1 MRKPSPDT
9 YIYKYNSV
17 VVIVGAV
24 NMLKTLTNT
33 VNISVWQ
40 KDKPV
45 KTDWVYCL
53 KNKNYVDKKNPK
65 KIEKKVINEH
75 QHKKHIL

>member
-1 MRKPSPDT
+1 VRKPSPDT

-24 NMLKTLTNT
+24 NMLKTPANP

-45 KTDWVYCL
+45 KTD
-53 KNKNYVDKKNPK
+53 
-65 KIEKKVINEH
+65 
-75 QHKKHIL
+75 

>member
-1 MRKPSPDT
+1 
-9 YIYKYNSV
+9 
-17 VVIVGAV
+17 
-24 NMLKTLTNT
+24 MLKNLTNT

-53 KNKNYVDKKNPK
+53 KNKNYVDKKIQT
-65 KIEKKVINEH
+65 KIEKKVIN
-75 QHKKHIL
+75 